1 MPLLPFRWK
10 DAPGLFWGPRF
21 ESKQMINSYLITFL
35 GVHAFGNEVARQIN
49 INHASELIDQ
59 VIDAV
64 SQWKQLAK
72 QYPIPTDIID
82 HIQST
87 HRY

>member
-1 MPLLPFRWK
+1 M
-10 DAPGLFWGPRF
+10 
-21 ESKQMINSYLITFL
+21 
-35 GVHAFGNEVARQIN
+35 N

-82 HIQST
+82 YIQST